1 MKTPINNEF
10 IINNIKTSMEMENQ
24 FLTAKDINV
33 LNDFAN
39 NKITM
44 EEAIT
49 NIKQDAISS
58 FKKMTF

>member
-1 MKTPINNEF
+1 MKMNKNEL

-24 FLTAKDINV
+24 ILSAKDISV
-33 LNDFAN
+33 LNDFAD

-44 EEAIT
+44 EDAIS
-49 NIKQDAISS
+49 NFKQDAISS